1 MKDDDA
7 PKKIRRFLKAN
18 GYVISK
24 RDITQILNQ
33 MAQAL
38 ERQIE
43 QSNGLVERPLLCE
56 LIRFSN
62 EIKIIAELPG
72 AFEESISISSDG
84 NHLEIEAQ
92 SETRD
97 YYQMINLPPE
107 AGTKTLKCGFLNGLL
122 EITLQKKRN
131 KKKSKSRTKAFRPS
145 ERISKISG

>member
-7 PKKIRRFLKAN
+7 PEKIRRFLKAN

-43 QSNGLVERPLLCE
+43 QSSGLVERPLLCE
-56 LIRFSN
+56 VIRFPN

-72 AFEESISISSDG
+72 AFEESISINSDD
-84 NHLEIEAQ
+84 NQLEIEAQ

-97 YYQMINLPPE
+97 YYHIINLPSE
-107 AGTKTLKCGFLNGLL
+107 ADIKSWKYGFFNGLL
-122 EITLQKKRN
+122 EITVQKKGN
-131 KKKSKSRTKAFRPS
+131 KKKSR
-145 ERISKISG
+145 